1 MKKYLISFF
10 IPYLL
15 LHLSG
20 CYSMQKVTK
29 DEFFLESENSDMILK
44 ISEREEIIFDEGNY
58 SINRDSIK
66 GVGTLKTITGK
77 TFDYEHFEGSISI
90 NDIDE
95 VRIDKYDISATIVL
109 ILAIFAAIAAIGA
122 ISGNWVED
130 LSEQLNE

>member
-1 MKKYLISFF
+1 
-10 IPYLL
+10 
-15 LHLSG
+15 
-20 CYSMQKVTK
+20 
-29 DEFFLESENSDMILK
+29 
-44 ISEREEIIFDEGNY
+44 
-58 SINRDSIK
+58 
-66 GVGTLKTITGK
+66 TGK